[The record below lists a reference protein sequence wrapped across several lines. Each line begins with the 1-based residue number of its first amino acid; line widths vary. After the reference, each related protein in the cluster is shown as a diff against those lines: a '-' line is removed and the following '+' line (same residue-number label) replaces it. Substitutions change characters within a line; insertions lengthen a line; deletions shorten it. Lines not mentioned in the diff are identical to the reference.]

1 MDAKNRTVVGH
12 LRWRSQFAPE
22 PARRFTGF
30 HRVNKFDY
38 TLMNM
43 IARRALECSNV
54 KARGAIS
61 DACQHSSCLAFR
73 ARRSQDRHHDVS
85 PYQAGAHSQ
94 SPVKAYKRG
103 GDAISMRLGFW
114 RSVVNKAHIP
124 KYKVLME
131 LAIKSCFGQDAGKR
145 AKTTGS
151 FGTQRPRGARLCD
164 GADWARVDG
173 GRIKGTQPGWRWCF
187 SSGKTPGG
195 LSCIVLISTATHLT

>member
-1 MDAKNRTVVGH
+1 
-12 LRWRSQFAPE
+12 
-22 PARRFTGF
+22 
-30 HRVNKFDY
+30 
-38 TLMNM
+38 M

-54 KARGAIS
+54 KARGAVS

-85 PYQAGAHSQ
+85 PCQAGAHSQ